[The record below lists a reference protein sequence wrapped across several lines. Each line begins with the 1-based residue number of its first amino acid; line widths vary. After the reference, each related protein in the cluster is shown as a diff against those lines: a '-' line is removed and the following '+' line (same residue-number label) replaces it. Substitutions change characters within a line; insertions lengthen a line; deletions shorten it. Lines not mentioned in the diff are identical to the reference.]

1 MGDLTQSVE
10 RQNLSLPKE
19 EETLPV
25 GSGLSP
31 CPKGSS
37 LLAWP
42 ARPPALSAHSP
53 CACVRVYTYVHACT
67 LTRIYVYVYLLLV
80 LFLWYNLD

>member
-25 GSGLSP
+25 GNGL
-31 CPKGSS
+31 S